1 MRVAG
6 LGEILLRLSAKK
18 GALLSN
24 SNEFNVNYGG
34 GEANV
39 LISLSNFGISTRMI
53 TKLSSDSL
61 GDGILSYLKSKSVD
75 TNFIVRGNKRTPIYF
90 LEVGSG
96 NRGSKV
102 IYDRLDSAFGSILE
116 EEINIKEALN
126 GIDIFHVSGI
136 TLAISEKT
144 RELTFKIL
152 KYCKENNILV
162 SYDSN
167 YRAKMWSLE
176 EASEV
181 TKEIL
186 PYVNIFSGG
195 ILDAENILNMRC
207 DLEDK
212 YEKLKYYYDEISK
225 NYPNV
230 KHIFS
235 SFRDIKSST
244 VNTLQCNYYTD
255 GTLFS
260 SRVHTI
266 DDIVDRVGGGDA
278 LTAGVLYSI
287 INNKYPEYVCEFA
300 VAASVLKHTIYGD
313 ANLVTNEEVESLVS
327 YGVGKIAR

>member
-225 NYPNV
+225 NYPNI

-235 SFRDIKSST
+235 SFWDIKSST

-287 INNKYPEYVCEFA
+287 INNKSPKYVCEFA